1 MKEVATKQVTV
12 EDLKNIEVLKE
23 VPDEQ
28 LQWFIDESEHRI
40 FAEGDF
46 FAKVNDP
53 IVHTHIIIRGRV
65 EFYRLQN
72 NERLFVADLVGG
84 AITGLLP
91 FSRAKSIFANAMCR
105 EETEVIS
112 LPREKM
118 RDLIQ
123 LNYEL
128 TQVLVHVMAS
138 RIREFTER
146 EQQSEKMM
154 ALGKLSAG
162 LAHELNNPAAA
173 IVRGSVSLEKHLQC
187 LPDAF
192 KQLISIKLDA
202 ADVES
207 VNAKIHKALDNK
219 ERPSLTMMERADK
232 EDEITDWL
240 DAQEGI
246 KNVYDMAENFVEFGL
261 SIADLEEIKNYI
273 PAGKLSPLLIWIN
286 NSFTTE
292 RMVSEIGLASKRISE
307 LVNSVKTFTHM
318 DGGGDKIFA
327 DIRIGIRNTM
337 IMLNHKIKKGNITVV
352 EDYDETLPPVKAM
365 IGELNQVWTNL
376 IDNATDALEGREN
389 PELTLKTRRDREFV
403 CVSVIDNGVGI
414 PDEVLKK
421 IFDPFFTTKKIG
433 QGTGLGLDVV
443 SRIVKQH
450 KGTITVHSEPGRTE
464 FVVCFPIE
472 G

>member
-1 MKEVATKQVTV
+1 MMEAATKKVTV
-12 EDLKNIEVLKE
+12 EDLKAIEALKE

-40 FAEGDF
+40 LEEGEIF
-46 FAKVNDP
+46 GKANDE
-53 IVHTHIIIRGRV
+53 IVYTHIILRGRV

-72 NERLFVADLVGG
+72 NNKVSIADLQSGS
-84 AITGLLP
+84 ITGLLP
-91 FSRAKSIFANAMCR
+91 FSRAKTIIANAVCL

-112 LPREKM
+112 LPKEKL
-118 RDLIQ
+118 RDLIR

-138 RIREFTER
+138 RIREFAER

-162 LAHELNNPAAA
+162 LAHELNTPAAA
-173 IVRGSVSLEKHLQC
+173 IVRGSASLEKHLQC

-192 KQLISIKLDA
+192 KQLISIRLDT
-202 ADVES
+202 ADIES
-207 VNAKIHKALDNK
+207 VNSKIHKALDNK
-219 ERPSLTMMERADK
+219 ERPVLSMMERADK
-232 EDEITDWL
+232 EDEISDWL

-261 SIADLEEIKNYI
+261 SIDDLEEIKTYI
-273 PAGKLSPLLIWIN
+273 PEGKLSPLLIWIN

-307 LVNSVKTFTHM
+307 LVSSVKTFTHM
-318 DGGGDKIFA
+318 DGGGDKVFA
-327 DIRIGIRNTM
+327 DIRTGIRNTM
-337 IMLNHKIKKGNITVV
+337 IMLNYKIKKANVNVI
-352 EDYDETLPPVKAM
+352 EDYDENLPPVKAM

-403 CVSVIDNGVGI
+403 CVSIIDNGPGI
-414 PDEVLKK
+414 PEDNKK
-421 IFDPFFTTKKIG
+421 RIFDPFFTTKKIG

-443 SRIVKQH
+443 TRIVKQH
-450 KGTITVHSEPGRTE
+450 KGTITVDSVPGRTE
-464 FVVCFPIE
+464 FLVCFPIN

>member
-1 MKEVATKQVTV
+1 MKEVAIKEVTV
-12 EDLKNIEVLKE
+12 EDLRAIEALKD
-23 VPDEQ
+23 VPAEQ
-28 LQWFIDESEHRI
+28 LQWFIDESEHKV
-40 FAEGDF
+40 FAEGEF
-46 FAKVNDP
+46 FGKVNDP
-53 IVHTHIIIRGRV
+53 IVHTHIILRGRV

-72 NERLFVADLVGG
+72 NERLSIADVEGG
-84 AITGLLP
+84 TITGLLP
-91 FSRAKSIFANAMCR
+91 FSRAKNLFASAVCI

-112 LPREKM
+112 LSKDKM

-128 TQVLVHVMAS
+128 TQVFVHVMAS

-173 IVRGSVSLEKHLQC
+173 IVRGSASLEKHLQC

-192 KQLISIKLDA
+192 KQLISIRLDS
-202 ADVES
+202 ADIES
-207 VNAKIHKALDNK
+207 VNSKIHKALDNK
-219 ERPSLTMMERADK
+219 ERPVLSMMERADR
-232 EDEITDWL
+232 EDEISDWL
-240 DAQEGI
+240 DAQDGI

-261 SIADLEEIKNYI
+261 GIGDLEELKNYI
-273 PAGKLSPLLIWIN
+273 PEGKLSPLLIWIN

-307 LVNSVKTFTHM
+307 LVSSVKTFTHM
-318 DGGGDKIFA
+318 DGGGDKVFA
-327 DIRIGIRNTM
+327 DIRTGIRNTM
-337 IMLNHKIKKGNITVV
+337 IMLNYKIKKANVNVV
-352 EDYDETLPPVKAM
+352 EEYDENLPPVKAM

-376 IDNATDALEGREN
+376 IDNATDALEGKEN
-389 PELTLKTRRDREFV
+389 PELIIKTRRDREFV
-403 CVSVIDNGVGI
+403 CVSIIDNGPGI
-414 PDEVLKK
+414 PVDNQKK

-443 SRIVKQH
+443 TRIVKQH
-450 KGTITVHSEPGRTE
+450 KGTITVNSVPGRTE
-464 FVVCFPIE
+464 FVVCFPIN

>member
-1 MKEVATKQVTV
+1 MKEVATKEVTV
-12 EDLKNIEVLKE
+12 ADLKAIEALKE

-40 FAEGDF
+40 FEEGEYF
-46 FAKVNDP
+46 GRLNDP
-53 IVHTHIIIRGRV
+53 IVYTHIILRGRV
-65 EFYRLQN
+65 EFYRNQN
-72 NERLFVADLVGG
+72 NERLSVADVGG
-84 AITGLLP
+84 GTITGLLP
-91 FSRAKSIFANAMCR
+91 FSRAKNLFANAVCI

-112 LPREKM
+112 LPKEKM

-128 TQVLVHVMAS
+128 TQVFVHVMAS

-173 IVRGSVSLEKHLQC
+173 IVRGSASLEKHLQC

-192 KQLISIKLDA
+192 KQLISIRLDT
-202 ADVES
+202 ADIES
-207 VNAKIHKALDNK
+207 VNTKIHNALDNK
-219 ERPSLTMMERADK
+219 ERPVLSMMERADK
-232 EDEITDWL
+232 EDEISDWL
-240 DAQEGI
+240 DAQDGI

-261 SIADLEEIKNYI
+261 SIDDLEEIKTYI
-273 PAGKLSPLLIWIN
+273 PEGKLSPLLIWIN

-318 DGGGDKIFA
+318 DGGGDKVFA
-327 DIRIGIRNTM
+327 DIRTGIKNTM
-337 IMLNHKIKKGNITVV
+337 IMLNHKIKKANVNVI
-352 EDYDETLPPVKAM
+352 EDYDESLPPVKAM

-376 IDNATDALEGREN
+376 IDNATDALEGIEN
-389 PELTLKTRRDREFV
+389 PELIIKTRRDREFV
-403 CVSVIDNGVGI
+403 CVSVIDNGPGI
-414 PDEVLKK
+414 PDDNKK
-421 IFDPFFTTKKIG
+421 RIFDPFFTTKKIG

-443 SRIVKQH
+443 TRIVKQH
-450 KGTITVHSEPGRTE
+450 KGTITVDSVPGRTE
-464 FVVCFPIE
+464 FVVCFPIN

>member
-1 MKEVATKQVTV
+1 MKEVAVKQVTV
-12 EDLKNIEVLKE
+12 GDLKRIEVLKE
-23 VPDEQ
+23 VPDDQ

-65 EFYRLQN
+65 EFYRVQN
-72 NERLFVADLVGG
+72 NQRLWVSDLEEG

-91 FSRAKSIFANAMCR
+91 FSRAKNIFANAMCL
-105 EETEVIS
+105 EETEMLS
-112 LPREKM
+112 LPMEKM
-118 RDLIQ
+118 RTLIQ
-123 LNYEL
+123 MHYEL

-192 KQLISIKLDA
+192 KQLISIKLDTP
-202 ADVES
+202 DVERL
-207 VNAKIHKALDNK
+207 NTKIHHALDNK
-219 ERPSLTMMERADK
+219 TRPSLTMMERADK

-240 DAQEGI
+240 ASQEGI
-246 KNVYDMAENFVEFGL
+246 KNVYDMAENFTEFGL
-261 SIADLEEIKNYI
+261 SIDDLEEIKSYI
-273 PAGKLSPLLIWIN
+273 PDGKLSPLLIWIN

-318 DGGGDKIFA
+318 DGGGDKVFA

-389 PELTLKTRRDREFV
+389 PELILKTRRDREFV
-403 CVSVIDNGVGI
+403 CVSVIDNGTGI
-414 PDEVLKK
+414 SDEIRKK

-433 QGTGLGLDVV
+433 EGTGLGLDVV
-443 SRIVKQH
+443 SRIVSQH
-450 KGTITVHSEPGRTE
+450 KGTITVNSEPGRTE
-464 FVVCFPIE
+464 FMVCFPIK